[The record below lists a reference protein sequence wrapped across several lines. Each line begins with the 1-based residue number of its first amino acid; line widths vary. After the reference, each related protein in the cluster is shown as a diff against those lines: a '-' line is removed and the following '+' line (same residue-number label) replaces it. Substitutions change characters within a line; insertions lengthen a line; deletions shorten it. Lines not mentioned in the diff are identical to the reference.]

1 MKIKE
6 EEIPTLIREGK
17 DREVIALL
25 YKKVFPLV
33 KKSILKNKGRAEDAS
48 DVFQDALMLFYR
60 QVVKREFNEQYKVY
74 GYLFRVSINRWI
86 NKIKKDKII
95 ALRGDFIEQE
105 SEVAVSPYEFLYTE
119 NNENLLKEL
128 FGNIGEKCIELL
140 TYTIYFNLL
149 FEDIV
154 LRMGF
159 SSVDAVKM
167 QQHRCKQKLIKE
179 VERNPGLLKRLRG
192 V

>member
-1 MKIKE
+1 VKIKE